1 MPLLFA
7 STPLA
12 TQGQG
17 LRQLYHRSWTVR
29 EGAPSSVTS
38 IAQTTDGF
46 LWLGTDNGLV
56 RFDGESFEPYSLYS
70 RSRLNVPKMFPELQH
85 VGSNFF
91 GYRRDGRAIPC
102 R

>member
-1 MPLLFA
+1 
-7 STPLA
+7 
-12 TQGQG
+12 
-17 LRQLYHRSWTVR
+17 VR

-85 VGSNFF
+85 VGSNLQIHTILVSTTL
-91 GYRRDGRAIPC
+91 AITVIVSRFSPL
-102 R
+102 